1 MLKKGC
7 HISKVLGV
15 KIDCIREDQ
24 VLETVEKWLLT
35 NRGRRYILTPINPE
49 MVMLAQ
55 KDNRFLRVLNGADLR
70 IADGMGLR
78 LADKRLKRVA
88 GTSMMM
94 SLIELAVKKSWRVFL
109 LGGRGQAAERAAEK
123 LRNRYSG
130 LEIKGESGPEEI
142 GKERPRE
149 KQNLSEQI
157 NRFKPH
163 LLFVGFGQVKQEKW
177 IAKNLA
183 KLKVR
188 VAMGVG
194 GAIDQVVKPWLRAPK
209 LCQCLGLEWLWRL
222 LMQPWRLKRQL
233 VLVRFVWLVISDKY
247 LGGGQRRE

>member
-15 KIDCIREDQ
+15 KVDCIQEEQ
-24 VLETVEKWLLT
+24 VLKTVEKWLLA
-35 NRGRRYILTPINPE
+35 NRGKKYILTPINPE

-55 KDNRFLRVLNGADLR
+55 KNKSFLRVLNRADLR

-88 GTSMMM
+88 GASMMM
-94 SLIELAVKKSWRVFL
+94 SLIELAAEKSWRVFL

-123 LRNRYSG
+123 LRNKYSA

-149 KQNLSEQI
+149 KQDLIEQV

-209 LCQCLGLEWLWRL
+209 LLQYLGLEWLWRL
-222 LMQPWRLKRQL
+222 MMQPWRIKRQL
-233 VLVRFVWLVISDKY
+233 VLVRFVWLLVK
-247 LGGGQRRE
+247 RR

>member
-1 MLKKGC
+1 MLKKDY

-15 KIDCIREDQ
+15 KVDCIQEDQ
-24 VLETVEKWLLT
+24 VLKVVEKWLLD
-35 NRGRRYILTPINPE
+35 NRGGRYVLTPINPE

-55 KDNRFLRVLNGADLR
+55 KDKSFLRALNRADLR

-78 LADKRLKRVA
+78 LADRRLKRVA
-88 GTSMMM
+88 GASMMM
-94 SLIELAVKKSWRVFL
+94 SLIELAAEKGWRVFL

-123 LRNRYSG
+123 LRNRYLS

-149 KQNLSEQI
+149 KQDLIEQV

-209 LCQCLGLEWLWRL
+209 LCQYLGLEWLWRL
-222 LMQPWRLKRQL
+222 MVQPWRIKRQI
-233 VLVRFVWLVISDKY
+233 VLIKFVWLVLI
-247 LGGGQRRE
+247 RRE